1 MPNWYNVQIVKDNDI
16 MKKAFTLLELV
27 FVLVVIGILAA
38 VILPRTTSDSAV
50 EAALEL
56 QSSIRYTQHLA
67 MQDDKFDANNNTWF
81 RNRWQIRFNG
91 SKYSIVSD
99 NGATFAKDPAN
110 TSDELQN
117 VDLAAKYDVSISLGG
132 GCANETIISFD
143 HYGRPIVGDLS
154 NDATAYV
161 NGQLLNSTCTITV
174 SSGGQ
179 TPVVLELM
187 KETGYIR
194 ML

>member
-1 MPNWYNVQIVKDNDI
+1 MPNWYNMHIVKDSDI

-38 VILPRTTSDSAV
+38 VILPRTSADSAV

-67 MQDDKFDANNNTWF
+67 MQDDKFDATDNTWF
-81 RNRWQIRFNG
+81 RNRWQIVFNG
-91 SKYSIVSD
+91 NTYSIVSD
-99 NGATFAKDPAN
+99 NGTNFAQDPSN
-110 TSDELQN
+110 TSNELQN
-117 VDLAAKYDVSISLGG
+117 IDLGAKYNVSVALGG

-154 NDATAYV
+154 DDATAYV
-161 NGQLLNSTCTITV
+161 NGQLLNSTCTITL

-187 KETGYIR
+187 KETGYVR